1 MQYFKRKEIKNICLI
16 GLMGAGKTLIGREL
30 SKKLNFSFIDTDN
43 EIEKYMG
50 YKINEIFTK
59 HGENYFRKIEE
70 EICLKFLDN
79 TNSVISL
86 GGGSIIN
93 KNIRNILKKNSYSIY
108 LKVKID
114 ILIKRLQNSK
124 KRPLLKNK
132 DKKFEL
138 NKIYEK
144 RKDFYNNADLIIE
157 NNFEKKE
164 IINNILFNIKQL

>member
-93 KNIRNILKKNSYSIY
+93 KNVRNILKKNSYSIY